1 MGAEWQKKSFI
12 NFRDSYAD
20 FGAVSDWLTHEPF
33 VESDDDDDEEHPEE
47 KLKSAKVI
55 FVVDELNM
63 ISHTDKSIF
72 RYVLTF
78 GRPCDEEGMWFVV
91 LHSSARNS

>member
-33 VESDDDDDEEHPEE
+33 VESDDEDQGPPMDMYPGW
-47 KLKSAKVI
+47 AKRMAEMQI
-55 FVVDELNM
+55 KPNMELEANKQAQEM
-63 ISHTDKSIF
+63 VLD
-72 RYVLTF
+72 RYKREYLQ
-78 GRPCDEEGMWFVV
+78 R
-91 LHSSARNS
+91 